1 MNDEVRRSLG
11 MSMAEF
17 VAIMAFL
24 MAITALSVDI
34 MLAVLPQIAADYA
47 LADPNHQQF
56 MVTVYLAAFAAG
68 HIFAGPM
75 SDRMGRKPVLIIG
88 LAIYTAGSLLALVAD
103 SYAILL
109 LGRAIQGIGAAG
121 PRVVAI
127 AVVRDRFVGRAMSQ
141 VMSFVMT
148 VFIMIPMLAPAMGS
162 LIAFAGGWHPI
173 FAFLALFAV
182 GVAIW
187 VILRLPETNPRTG
200 PDAKPAVSIGH
211 ALSTIVRSSQA
222 MGYMLSLGFFFG
234 CLLTFIAT
242 SQQVF
247 SDIYGITDW
256 FPAVFACCAGAMV
269 VSSVVNARLVQVVG
283 MRRLSHGALV
293 VFVALTVVASLV
305 VLAVPV
311 VPMPALLGFFILIFF
326 LVGLILPNFNAIAME
341 PLGRIAGTG
350 SSFIGFVMTGFGAIL
365 GGIAGQLYDGTI
377 RPVIFAYLVFSVLSL
392 AVVFVTERGRI
403 LEPSARAVSS

>member
-1 MNDEVRRSLG
+1 MNDEVKHSLG
-11 MSMAEF
+11 MSMTEF
-17 VAIMAFL
+17 VALMAML

-34 MLAVLPQIAADYA
+34 MLAVLPQIAEEYA
-47 LADPNHQQF
+47 LADPNHQQY
-56 MVTVYLAAFAAG
+56 MVTVYLGAFAAG

-88 LAIYTAGSLLALVAD
+88 LAIYIVGSILALVAD
-103 SYAILL
+103 SYAVLL
-109 LGRAIQGIGAAG
+109 AARAIQGIGAAG
-121 PRVVAI
+121 PRVVAVAI
-127 AVVRDRFVGRAMSQ
+127 IRDRFVGRAMSQ

-173 FAFLALFAV
+173 FGFLALFAV
-182 GVAIW
+182 AVAIW
-187 VILRLPETNPRTG
+187 VVLRLPETNPRTG
-200 PDAKPAVSIGH
+200 PDSTPAVPLGL
-211 ALSTIVRSSQA
+211 ALGTIVRNGQS

-247 SDIYGITDW
+247 ADIYGITDW
-256 FPAVFACCAGAMV
+256 FPAVFASCAGAMV
-269 VSSVVNARLVQVVG
+269 VSSIVNAKLVYAVG

-293 VFVALTVVASLV
+293 AFVTLSALAAAV

-311 VPMPALLGFFILIFF
+311 VPIAAVLVFFIVSFF

-350 SSFIGFVMTGFGAIL
+350 SSFIGFVMIGFGAVL
-365 GGIAGQLYDGTI
+365 GGLAGQTYDGTI
-377 RPVIFAYLVFSVLSL
+377 RTVVFAFLAFSVVALGII
-392 AVVFVTERGRI
+392 AVTERGRL
-403 LEPSARAVSS
+403 LEPAARPASS